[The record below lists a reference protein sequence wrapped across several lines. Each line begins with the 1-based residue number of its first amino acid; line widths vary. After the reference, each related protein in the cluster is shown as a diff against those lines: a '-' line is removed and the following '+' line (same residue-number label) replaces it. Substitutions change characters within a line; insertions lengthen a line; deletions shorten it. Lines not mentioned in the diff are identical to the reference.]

1 MLGGGDDL
9 RGLGGEEG
17 GLGGEEGGLGGEEA
31 RSRRGVV
38 EADDGPCPT
47 GK

>member
-9 RGLGGEEG
+9 R